1 MIRPVN
7 MSSQLNR
14 TRTMNAVVR
23 NCQGEIKEPQ
33 MNGLLKFGSKYRYM
47 IRAAEYRRTMGNFTY
62 MMDNQELF
70 VNM

>member
-1 MIRPVN
+1 
-7 MSSQLNR
+7 
-14 TRTMNAVVR
+14 MNAVVR